1 MFGWFLQ
8 KPSANQQCY
17 TIFMDD
23 MTFKEVSERIQKHL
37 EERDWQNNSTR
48 SLVVSI
54 VLEASE
60 LLEHYQ
66 WTENAAGSKDEIASE
81 IADIL
86 IYTFQVAQNN
96 DIDIAQ
102 AILKKLDVAAKKY
115 PAKDFKGK
123 SSDDR
128 QKAWLMNKLKHR
140 KEGL

>member
-1 MFGWFLQ
+1 M
-8 KPSANQQCY
+8 N
-17 TIFMDD
+17 DV
-23 MTFKEVSERIQKHL
+23 TFNEVSEKIRAHL

-66 WTENAAGSKDEIASE
+66 WTEEPIGSSEDLASE

-96 DIDIAQ
+96 NIDIAQ
-102 AILKKLDVAAKKY
+102 AILNKLKVAAKKY

-123 SSDDR
+123 SVE
-128 QKAWLMNKLKHR
+128 QKQQAWIKNKLQHQ